1 MPTAQVAA
9 SLDLPGPVVASTIG
23 QHAAAGLVEFWTGDR
38 VRLTGGG
45 IAAATAVLARERSAL
60 GTDTESNAERFDEL
74 NRRVKA
80 AITDW
85 QVVRVAGAVVPNDHS
100 DAKRDAIVV
109 ARLASAVGTASVLLR
124 PLARLRRRI
133 AVLLG
138 RLEGALGRVSAGG
151 GDWVCGLGVDSV
163 HAVWWNLHA
172 ELLALLGRERGDADA

>member
-60 GTDTESNAERFDEL
+60 GTDTESIAERFDEL

-109 ARLASAVGTASVLLR
+109 ARLASGALAAACVAGTASAAAV
-124 PLARLRRRI
+124 ARAARARRDANRC
-133 AVLLG
+133 
-138 RLEGALGRVSAGG
+138 AG
-151 GDWVCGLGVDSV
+151 
-163 HAVWWNLHA
+163 
-172 ELLALLGRERGDADA
+172 